1 MENEV
6 PLQWQ
11 GEASWYWF
19 IPYRTV
25 TLARVRQRR
34 EEAKVLLSEGIDP
47 SEHKK
52 TVQKCPE
59 GESPNS
65 FERLAREW
73 HLRQRKSC
81 SQNHGEK
88 ILRRLEYDIFP
99 FIGKKDIAEI
109 KPLELLEVIR
119 RKVTL

>member
-1 MENEV
+1 M
-6 PLQWQ
+6 
-11 GEASWYWF
+11 
-19 IPYRTV
+19 
-25 TLARVRQRR
+25 TLARARQRR

-52 TVQKCPE
+52 TVQKCLE

-73 HLRQRKSC
+73 HLRQRKSW
-81 SQNHGEK
+81 SKNHGDK
-88 ILRRLEYDIFP
+88 ILRRLENDIFT